1 MPGLRPVSVNLISVF
16 TPSFRTIHPEVDVE
30 RSITK
35 SVIASP
41 FPQGNVQLS
50 ATEEV
55 PIIPVKL
62 KGAFGFTLVIGF
74 VGLGVGL
81 GVDVLV
87 GVGVGVGVADG

>member
-1 MPGLRPVSVNLISVF
+1 MSPVSVYRISVF
-16 TPSFRTIHPEVDVE
+16 TPSFRTTHPEVDVE

-41 FPQGNVQLS
+41 FPPGNVQLS

-74 VGLGVGL
+74 VGLGVGVGL
-81 GVDVLV
+81 GVDVRV